1 MNIHFLLPLALR
13 SIPGGHQVQCDK
25 TAAALRD
32 LGAQVTVGYAGQPPP
47 RSADIV
53 HWLGGAAADIRS
65 IRRSHI
71 PIALS
76 TIYCSR
82 SYRRGTHRRASP
94 YATTGRDLRLIL
106 SLGAKLGQ
114 GRLVDAC
121 YKLSQP
127 ELSLAQALE
136 AVDLLLPNS
145 PGEADDL
152 RHDFDIT
159 ALVYPV
165 PNALDRNAF
174 MTFPADAGRPI
185 DVLYVARFEP
195 HKNQLGLVRALRKTG
210 LQVVLAGPDHP
221 HHPTY
226 REHCLR
232 AARGASVQVLAAIPH
247 EKLPDLYRRAK
258 VHVMPSWYE
267 TTGLTSLEAAAAGC
281 QVVTTARGHAREYF
295 GELANYCDPADERSI
310 AIAVERALSS
320 PAPAALRDHVLRH
333 FTWEEAARATLRAY
347 HAVLDGEELQPP
359 TWPSPPRRA
368 TQSTGWGTDTDN
380 KTSPQAALR
389 VH

>member
-1 MNIHFLLPLALR
+1 MNVHLLLTPASR
-13 SIPGGHQVQCDK
+13 SVPGGHQIQCDK

-32 LGAQVTVGYAGQPPP
+32 LGARVTVGHAGQPLPH
-47 RSADIV
+47 STDVV
-53 HWLGGAAADIRS
+53 HWLGGTAADIRS
-65 IRRSHI
+65 IRNARI
-71 PIALS
+71 PTALS

-82 SYRRGTHRRASP
+82 SYRRGTHRGASP
-94 YATTGRDLRLIL
+94 SATTARDLRLLL
-106 SLGAKLGQ
+106 SLGAKLRQ

-121 YKLSQP
+121 FKLFES

-136 AVDLLLPNS
+136 AVDVLLPNS

-165 PNALDRNAF
+165 PNAVDRNAF
-174 MTFPADAGRPI
+174 MSFPADADRPI

-247 EKLPDLYRRAK
+247 EKLPNLYRQAK

-281 QVVTTARGHAREYF
+281 QVVTTARGHARQYF
-295 GELANYCDPADERSI
+295 GELATYCDPADEHSI
-310 AIAVERALSS
+310 AAAVERALSS
-320 PAPAALRDHVLRH
+320 PAPEALRNHIIQH

-347 HAVLDGEELQPP
+347 HAVLDGQKPQPP
-359 TWPSPPRRA
+359 TWPSPPRGASR
-368 TQSTGWGTDTDN
+368 GTDMDN
-380 KTSPQAALR
+380 KTSQQAALR
-389 VH
+389 PLRD